1 MKKRSLL
8 IVLLGMLLTGCDLS
22 FNLSFNLGDVTPSL
36 PGVTTSSSQGNSSI
50 SQSSVNG
57 TSSSYQSSENF
68 SSSNPSSSQTSKP
81 IVTENRKVKL
91 YALNDFHGSVIEQTT
106 DYGVEQGILKY
117 GTYFKNKGAEEN
129 TLILSSGDMWQGSLE
144 SNYNYGTMLTE
155 IMNEAEFDAFTIG
168 NHEFDWGV
176 EKIIANRQLKDK
188 DTNYQTPFLA
198 GNIYNYNINSATVY
212 DHASDL
218 GDKYVIRELENGLK
232 VGIIGVI
239 GEGQISSIS
248 SQFSDPYTFL
258 KMTDIIKKLSDEL
271 RMDHDCDVVVLD
283 AHASTEEIAGSTTQD
298 DEGITKVST
307 ISGERYVDAVFGA
320 HTHKYEDYYINN
332 VPFVQSGGNGM
343 GHSEIVLNVDPN
355 GNVTCEK
362 YSSHKDD
369 VTEVSSISTYDQGIV
384 DIVNKYKEESDSI
397 GEEKLGTVQGYFN
410 NSTAYDFANVVVA
423 AIADYASL
431 NDIEIDY
438 AMTNNARAKVNTGD
452 LTYRDLYKALP
463 FDNEVFI
470 LEVDGYSLNKQAGYD
485 SIFTYRVNKEALNT
499 SKKYKVAI
507 IDYLGFHRNDNR
519 QYDKFKGATNLGKLE
534 KVPGEMYNYRE
545 ITADYVRRLTAN
557 NKVLNSA
564 NYNRN
569 VDAFN
574 GKKLTSAIS

>member
-8 IVLLGMLLTGCDLS
+8 VVLIGMLLTGCDFS
-22 FNLSFNLGDVTPSL
+22 FNFSLDIGGILSTS
-36 PGVTTSSSQGNSSI
+36 TSQTESSSTSSSSSG
-50 SQSSVNG
+50 QSS
-57 TSSSYQSSENF
+57 SSSSSKPSSSHSSS
-68 SSSNPSSSQTSKP
+68 SSSNQTSKP
-81 IVTENRKVKL
+81 TVTEDREVKL

-168 NHEFDWGV
+168 NHEFDWGA
-176 EKIIANRQLKDK
+176 ESIAKNRLLKDE
-188 DTNYQTPFLA
+188 DTGYQTPFLA

-258 KMTDIIKKLSDEL
+258 PMTDVVKKLSDEL
-271 RMDHDCDVVVLD
+271 RMTHECDVVVLD
-283 AHASTEEIAGSTTQD
+283 AHAATDEIAGSTSSD
-298 DEGITKVST
+298 LEGITKVST

-332 VPFVQSGGNGM
+332 VPFVQSAGNGM
-343 GHSEIVLNVDPN
+343 GHSEIVLNVDQD

-369 VTEVSSISTYDQGIV
+369 MDEVSSITTYDQGIV
-384 DIVNKYKEESDSI
+384 DIVNKYKAESDAI
-397 GEEKLGTVQGYFN
+397 GEEELGTVQGYFN
-410 NSTAYDFANVVVA
+410 NSTAYDFGNVVVA

-431 NDIEIDY
+431 KNIEIDY
-438 AMTNNARAKVNTGD
+438 AMTNNARARIDTGT
-452 LTYRDLYKALP
+452 LTYRNLYKALP
-463 FDNEVFI
+463 FDNEVYV
-470 LEVDGYSLNKQAGYD
+470 LEVDGYSLNKQANYD
-485 SIFTYRVNKEALNT
+485 SIFTYRVNKEALDT

-534 KVPGEMYNYRE
+534 KVQGEMYNYRE
-545 ITADYVRRLTAN
+545 ITADYIRRLTAD

-564 NYNRN
+564 NYNKN

>member
-362 YSSHKDD
+362 YSSHKND

-384 DIVNKYKEESDSI
+384 DIVNKYKEESDYI

-519 QYDKFKGATNLGKLE
+519 QYDKFKGATNLCKLE